1 VAQSLD
7 LALPTPCRIQWR
19 KQLPNGAVLPDESK
33 VMTGMLTPGRC
44 DSVRIGRG
52 CPKECLL
59 EISDRMLRP
68 STTAP
73 ASIHLRRLRFDRRC
87 AESHGQLAAARVE
100 NRVLTVAL

>member
-44 DSVRIGRG
+44 AEDVDLALPLATKTATQCESVGAVPRNV
-52 CPKECLL
+52 
-59 EISDRMLRP
+59 
-68 STTAP
+68 
-73 ASIHLRRLRFDRRC
+73 F
-87 AESHGQLAAARVE
+87 
-100 NRVLTVAL
+100 